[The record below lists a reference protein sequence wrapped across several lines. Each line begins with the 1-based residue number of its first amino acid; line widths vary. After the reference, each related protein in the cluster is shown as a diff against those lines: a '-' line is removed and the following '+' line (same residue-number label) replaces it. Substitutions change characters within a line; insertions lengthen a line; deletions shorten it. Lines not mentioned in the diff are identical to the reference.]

1 LAEFVSNYGV
11 WLIAAFIALESI
23 GVPLPA
29 EAALI
34 AAAFFAARTH
44 DIDIWSLISAAIIA
58 AILGEI
64 AGFWIGRRF
73 GHRLLMRYGARLGF
87 TEERIRIGQWLFVR
101 YGGRFVF
108 IARFLPFLRN
118 IAAVLAG
125 TNSMGQHSFY
135 FASATAA
142 VAWIIC
148 YGLAAYSFGEAFAN
162 LASPVAVFLGL
173 AATLIILAA
182 PVLILRYERCLLA
195 KADQT
200 VPSSIATSN
209 FVTVDGTGDFN
220 HDGTPDI
227 LQHQINL
234 GNGSETLRDLV
245 MSPNAVQV
253 QSATTMGTI
262 GATWQVDGTGDFNHD
277 GTADILDIRILLLPG
292 QERSRCSQ
300 YRTMQL

>member
-1 LAEFVSNYGV
+1 MDACGGRKQLAEFVSNYGI
-11 WLIAAFIALESI
+11 WLIAAFIALESVGI
-23 GVPLPA
+23 PLPA

-34 AAAFFAARTH
+34 AAAFFAARTQ
-44 DIDIWSLISAAIIA
+44 DIDIWSLISAGIIA

-101 YGGRFVF
+101 YGGAFVF
-108 IARFLPFLRN
+108 VARFLPFLRN

-148 YGLAAYSFGEAFAN
+148 YGLGAYSFGEAFAN
-162 LASPVAVFLGL
+162 LASPVAILLGL

-182 PVLILRYERCLLA
+182 PVLILRYERRLLSG
-195 KADQT
+195 
-200 VPSSIATSN
+200 V
-209 FVTVDGTGDFN
+209 
-220 HDGTPDI
+220 
-227 LQHQINL
+227 
-234 GNGSETLRDLV
+234 
-245 MSPNAVQV
+245 
-253 QSATTMGTI
+253 
-262 GATWQVDGTGDFNHD
+262 
-277 GTADILDIRILLLPG
+277 
-292 QERSRCSQ
+292 
-300 YRTMQL
+300 